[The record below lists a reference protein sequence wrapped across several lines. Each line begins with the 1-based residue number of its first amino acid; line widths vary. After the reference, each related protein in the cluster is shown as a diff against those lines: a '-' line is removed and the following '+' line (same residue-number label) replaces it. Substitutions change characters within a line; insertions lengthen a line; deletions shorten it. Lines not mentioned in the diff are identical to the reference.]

1 MVEIDN
7 IINYLLSS
15 QEDILEAISEYPKE
29 ESPDHLEGQLFAV
42 DEMLSYLRELKDD
55 AKN

>member
-42 DEMLSYLRELKDD
+42 DEMLSYLRELRND

>member
-1 MVEIDN
+1 MNNIND

-15 QEDILEAISEYPKE
+15 QEDILEAINEYPKE

-42 DEMLSYLRELKDD
+42 DEMLSYLRELRD
-55 AKN
+55 NNE